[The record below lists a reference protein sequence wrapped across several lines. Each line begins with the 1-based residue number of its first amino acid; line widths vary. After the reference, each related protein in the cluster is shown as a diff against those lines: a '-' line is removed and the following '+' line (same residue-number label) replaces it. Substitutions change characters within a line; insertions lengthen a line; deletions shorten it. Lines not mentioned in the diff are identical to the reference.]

1 MKDFRKYLTENGLAE
16 SRSYDLA
23 SAFNVMHKAYCEL
36 DPWNRRE
43 FDSLFGSDIREALIT
58 YAEHCPAAN
67 AELRDHVR
75 TPVDVEIVRDA
86 DQEDINGLIH
96 S

>member
-1 MKDFRKYLTENGLAE
+1 MRDFRKYLTENGLAE
-16 SRSYDLA
+16 SRSYELA

-58 YAEHCPAAN
+58 YAQRCPAAN
-67 AELRDHVR
+67 ADLRGHVQKS
-75 TPVDVEIVRDA
+75 VNVEILELPA
-86 DQEDINGLIH
+86 CE
-96 S
+96 